1 MEEMLIYQNN
11 TRCPPILRERERE
24 RETVIIT
31 IKYRQVI
38 LNNINRVQL

>member
-1 MEEMLIYQNN
+1 MPTHFE
-11 TRCPPILRERERE
+11 RERERE